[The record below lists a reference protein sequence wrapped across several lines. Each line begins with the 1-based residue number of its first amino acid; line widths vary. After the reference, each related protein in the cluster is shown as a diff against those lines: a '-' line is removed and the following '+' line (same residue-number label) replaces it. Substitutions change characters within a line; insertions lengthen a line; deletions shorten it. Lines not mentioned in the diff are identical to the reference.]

1 LSQASSSILAQ
12 AKQAPN
18 SALSLLG

>member
-1 LSQASSSILAQ
+1 QASSSILAQ